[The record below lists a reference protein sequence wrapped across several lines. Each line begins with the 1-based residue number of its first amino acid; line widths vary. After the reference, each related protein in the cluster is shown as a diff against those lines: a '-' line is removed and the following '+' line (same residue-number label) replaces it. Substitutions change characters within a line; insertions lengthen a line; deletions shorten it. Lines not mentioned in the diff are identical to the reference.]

1 MKKIKYII
9 LLLLL
14 LFPITIYA
22 KTPNKE
28 ETLKVIEQIEN
39 IQVEDNSY
47 IKNISIG
54 EDKFT
59 LIMEI
64 NGDFVEKNINYKFTD
79 KGLSFN
85 GEDISID
92 LKDLEKNKY
101 AFYLYSIL
109 ENKSTVP
116 YDTNNYY
123 NNSNIKEKINNQTE
137 LTKTYIDNS
146 KTFGLTLSKE
156 NNKLKITYNYYF
168 DGDYP
173 IIEKEQINSEEF
185 TNPST
190 RNYSLLI
197 TILLISI
204 ICIGIYT
211 YLDIPIKRIKGE

>member
-1 MKKIKYII
+1 MKKIKYLI

-14 LFPITIYA
+14 LLPIAVYA

-28 ETLKVIEQIEN
+28 ETLKVIEKIEN

-59 LIMEI
+59 LIMEV
-64 NGDFVEKNINYKFTD
+64 NGNFIEKNINYKFTD

-85 GEDISID
+85 GEDISLDLNDID
-92 LKDLEKNKY
+92 NNKY

-109 ENKSTVP
+109 ENKSTAP
-116 YDTNNYY
+116 YDINNYY

-137 LTKTYIDNS
+137 VTKTYIDDS

-173 IIEKEQINSEEF
+173 IIEKEEINGDEF

-190 RNYSLLI
+190 RNYSILI
-197 TILLISI
+197 TVMLISI

-211 YLDIPIKRIKGE
+211 YLDIPNKRIKGE

>member
-59 LIMEI
+59 LIMEV
-64 NGDFVEKNINYKFTD
+64 NGNFIEKDINYKFTD
-79 KGLSFN
+79 NELSFS
-85 GEDISID
+85 GEDISLD
-92 LKDLEKNKY
+92 LKDIDNNKY

-116 YDTNNYY
+116 YDMDNYY

-137 LTKTYIDNS
+137 LTKTYIENS

-156 NNKLKITYNYYF
+156 NNKLKVTYHYYF

-173 IIEKEQINSEEF
+173 IIEKEEINSDEF

-190 RNYSLLI
+190 RNYSILI
-197 TILLISI
+197 TVMLISI

-211 YLDIPIKRIKGE
+211 YLDIPNKRIKGE